1 MTPKTQQTKE
11 IDGEAYTA
19 SLMDA
24 ETALAIFERV
34 MRLVGPAA
42 FEALAHAKDLPKD
55 LSGDGLEKLSV
66 FAPVVRVLFGG
77 ASNGEVAGLVK
88 DLCGCCSVAVAGGKD
103 VHLSKTFAIHFQG
116 RTMTAFKVALFAIQ
130 VNYAD
135 FFGGLGGLLASAAAK
150 GSASTS
156 PSK

>member
-42 FEALAHAKDLPKD
+42 FEALAHAKDMPKD
-55 LSGDGLEKLSV
+55 LADVEKLSV

-77 ASNGEVAGLVK
+77 AGNGEVASLVK
-88 DLCGCCSVAVAGGKD
+88 DLCGCCSVAAAGGKD

-116 RTMTAFKVALFAIQ
+116 RTLTAFRVALFAIQ